1 MNETFDIKR
10 FGKLLQYEVVNYIP
24 NFFKS
29 LLIFASVIA
38 AVWIFSLTVD
48 FPVLPNGREL
58 LVTPLFAL
66 AIVLSPFI
74 VYKDMNNRKKGYIYA
89 MMPAS
94 TLEKLLSMM
103 VLCIVLVPVIT
114 YVVLTGTDLM
124 LWALSSAGI
133 GSFYEMEMY
142 NPFEGVFPQEMY
154 YDTVQQQ
161 LYSMPIFDTI
171 ISFMN
176 AIAYS
181 MMFNTIFRKNKVL
194 KTILFNISMSF
205 AFVILMSVIINT
217 VSVEFWEEMADKL
230 ADWLKDMEIEDF
242 MEYIRAA
249 GRYLTILFIAIFLSI
264 TYFRIKKVN
273 Y

>member
-1 MNETFDIKR
+1 
-10 FGKLLQYEVVNYIP
+10 
-24 NFFKS
+24 
-29 LLIFASVIA
+29 
-38 AVWIFSLTVD
+38 
-48 FPVLPNGREL
+48 
-58 LVTPLFAL
+58 
-66 AIVLSPFI
+66 
-74 VYKDMNNRKKGYIYA
+74 
-89 MMPAS
+89 
-94 TLEKLLSMM
+94 
-103 VLCIVLVPVIT
+103 
-114 YVVLTGTDLM
+114 
-124 LWALSSAGI
+124 
-133 GSFYEMEMY
+133 
-142 NPFEGVFPQEMY
+142 
-154 YDTVQQQ
+154 
-161 LYSMPIFDTI
+161 
-171 ISFMN
+171 MN